1 MWVWMEQLLQD
12 VRYALRSL
20 SLNPGFATA
29 VVLTLAIAIGMNT
42 AIFSVFN
49 AVVLRPLAYPHPDRL
64 VWLATTGAEGEPGIV
79 AGPDFA
85 DWRDQARSF
94 DRMAAYGSG
103 DSTLASAQGATR
115 IRVATV
121 TQDFWDLSGARP
133 AAGRLP
139 RAGEDGMV
147 ILSQGFAD
155 RWFAGDPDVIGRTI
169 TLDGGQVAIVG
180 IVPEDFRFHLPGSP
194 MKGFRPRDID
204 LYQPMTV
211 SSDRS
216 GPMQLLNV
224 VGRLK
229 PGATL
234 EQAQAEVE
242 VIRRR
247 SATTFPHALNDQ
259 RTLRAVP
266 LHDQLIGGARQAL
279 LVLLGAVAFVLL
291 IACAN
296 AANLLLAR
304 ASARHREIAI
314 RLSVGAGR
322 PRILRQ
328 LFVESLVLA
337 VLGSAAGVLLAG
349 LGIATIV
356 GIDPQAI
363 PRLAETS
370 FDGRVLAVTLGTSV
384 LTACAFG
391 LAPALT
397 VARMNPHDALQRSSM
412 ASPSTDDCPHAPDRR
427 LWRGRV
433 GAGAPD
439 WSRPDAEECV
449 ADDHL
454 HGGIRA
460 RARADGKVRAYRTTV
475 PMARNAKLHLPI
487 RCSTVCGPC
496 LASRRR
502 RSPRT
507 ATA

>member
-49 AVVLRPLAYPHPDRL
+49 AVVLRPLAYPDPDRL

-85 DWRDQARSF
+85 DWREQATSF
-94 DRMAAYGSG
+94 EQMAAYGSA
-103 DSTLASAQGATR
+103 DLTLTSAHEATR
-115 IRVATV
+115 IRAAMV
-121 TQDFWDLSGARP
+121 THDFWDLSGARP

-139 RAGEDGMV
+139 RAGEDGIV
-147 ILSQGFAD
+147 ILSQGFAQ
-155 RWFAGDPDVIGRTI
+155 RWFAGDPDLIGRTM
-169 TLDGGQVAIVG
+169 TLDGRQVAIVG
-180 IVPEDFRFHLPGSP
+180 IVPEEFRFHLPGSP
-194 MKGFRPRDID
+194 MTGFRPRDVD
-204 LYQPMTV
+204 VYQPMAV

-229 PGATL
+229 PGVTL

-247 SATTFPHALNDQ
+247 TAAAFPHALNDP

-314 RLSVGAGR
+314 RLR
-322 PRILRQ
+322 
-328 LFVESLVLA
+328 
-337 VLGSAAGVLLAG
+337 
-349 LGIATIV
+349 
-356 GIDPQAI
+356 
-363 PRLAETS
+363 
-370 FDGRVLAVTLGTSV
+370 
-384 LTACAFG
+384 
-391 LAPALT
+391 
-397 VARMNPHDALQRSSM
+397 
-412 ASPSTDDCPHAPDRR
+412 
-427 LWRGRV
+427 
-433 GAGAPD
+433 
-439 WSRPDAEECV
+439 
-449 ADDHL
+449 
-454 HGGIRA
+454 
-460 RARADGKVRAYRTTV
+460 
-475 PMARNAKLHLPI
+475 
-487 RCSTVCGPC
+487 
-496 LASRRR
+496 
-502 RSPRT
+502 
-507 ATA
+507 